1 MASSILQTEK
11 VCYVT
16 GWAGKLHRH
25 HIFGGGR
32 RSISD
37 RYGLWVWLSPEW
49 HNMSGHGVHFNHDL
63 DLRLKREAQ
72 AAFEAQHSRQ
82 AWMDLLGKNYLED

>member
-1 MASSILQTEK
+1 MEKSILQTEK
-11 VCYVT
+11 ACYVT
-16 GWAGKLHRH
+16 GQTGRLHRH

-32 RSISD
+32 RGLSE

-49 HNMSGHGVHFNHDL
+49 HNMSGHGVHFNHEL

-72 AAFEAQHSRQ
+72 AAFEAQHGRQ
-82 AWMDLLGKNYLED
+82 AWMELMGKNYLED

>member
-1 MASSILQTEK
+1 MTSSILQTEK
-11 VCYVT
+11 ICYVT
-16 GWAGKLHRH
+16 GRAGKLHLH

-49 HNMSGHGVHFNHDL
+49 HNMSGHGVHFNHEL

-72 AAFEAQHSRQ
+72 AAFEAQHGRQ
-82 AWMDLLGKNYLED
+82 AWMELLGKNYLED